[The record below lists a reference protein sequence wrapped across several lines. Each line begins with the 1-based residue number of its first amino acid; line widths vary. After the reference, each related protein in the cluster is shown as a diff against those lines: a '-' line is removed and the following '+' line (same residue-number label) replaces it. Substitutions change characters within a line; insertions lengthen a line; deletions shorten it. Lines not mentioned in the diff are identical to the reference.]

1 MYAPFMERGPAAAA
15 RARISALLAAAGPA
29 AVWVA
34 GSAAVWVAGSSCCVG
49 AQQQALCRQA
59 SYTYWI
65 SRYMLMNIRR
75 PIGIHS
81 FNYKK
86 IATKIIQNRS
96 TIDFSQCAA
105 YFSNLWMRM
114 LSNCAG
120 EHSMITR

>member
-65 SRYMLMNIRR
+65 SRYYYADEYT
-75 PIGIHS
+75 PPHWHS
-81 FNYKK
+81 F
-86 IATKIIQNRS
+86 I
-96 TIDFSQCAA
+96 
-105 YFSNLWMRM
+105 
-114 LSNCAG
+114 
-120 EHSMITR
+120 